1 MDQSFSKKIE
11 HSDIKVHYGRTMAL
25 IRVAGRPQVSGEHL
39 ASRDMIINTSHVVYV
54 TPEHSE
60 PQKSVVHMHGE
71 DVLIVD
77 MSFEDMWMLIQRE
90 T

>member
-1 MDQSFSKKIE
+1 M
-11 HSDIKVHYGRTMAL
+11 TMAL
-25 IRVAGRPQVSGEHL
+25 IRVTGRPQVSGENL

-54 TPEHSE
+54 TPDHNES
-60 PQKSVVHMHGE
+60 QKCVVHMHGE